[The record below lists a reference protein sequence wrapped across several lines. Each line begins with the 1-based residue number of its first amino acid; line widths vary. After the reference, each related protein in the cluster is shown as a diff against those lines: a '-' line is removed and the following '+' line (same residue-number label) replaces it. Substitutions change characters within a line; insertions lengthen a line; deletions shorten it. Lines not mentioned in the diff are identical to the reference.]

1 MSSAAA
7 QAQGAVLVVDDEP
20 DLAESCA
27 FFLRRAGYRVTTASS
42 GAGAIECMTKAAFD
56 VVLSDVRMPGMSGVQ
71 LLEQIKAR
79 DPDVEVILVTAYPEL
94 ETAVHAIKTGAF
106 DYLKKP
112 FDETQLRERVERA
125 IAHRGIKARNT
136 GFRDRMRLRDAAR
149 LVWRSPAF
157 GRIVENLERAART
170 DASVLIQGESGTGK
184 ELLAHH
190 LHDSSPRAEKPFVPV
205 DCSTLSESLIESEL
219 FGHVKGAFSGAAGRK
234 MGLFQVADG
243 GTLFLDEIGEL
254 PLGFQVKLLRA
265 IQERQIRRVGGT
277 ETVDVDVRIVAATN
291 RVLADEVE
299 AGRFRQDLYFRLDVV
314 RIDVPPLRERK
325 EDIEPLARHFLAEL
339 RQREPGCAANAF
351 APSALQALLARDWPG
366 NLRQLKNAIVRAV
379 ALGAGP
385 LIEASDLPDDT
396 ASPARPAARETAAL
410 DISGGT
416 LQEIKARAVAAL
428 EIGYVQELLRKHDGN
443 VTRSAEEAGMAR
455 SAFQKLMQRYGIRS
469 SEYRADT

>member
-1 MSSAAA
+1 MSVP
-7 QAQGAVLVVDDEP
+7 QNLGAVLVVDDEP

-27 FFLRRAGYRVTTASS
+27 FFLRRAGYRVATASS
-42 GAGAIECMTKAAFD
+42 GAAAMKHLGESSFD

-71 LLEQIKAR
+71 LLEQVKSR

-106 DYLKKP
+106 DYLRKP
-112 FDETQLRERVERA
+112 FDEVQLRERVERA
-125 IAHRGIKARNT
+125 IAHRGIKDRNT
-136 GFRDRMRLRDAAR
+136 GFRDRMRQREPSR
-149 LVWRSPAF
+149 LVWRSAAF
-157 GRIVENLERAART
+157 ARVVETIERAART

-190 LHDSSPRAEKPFVPV
+190 LHDSSARADKPFVPV
-205 DCSTLSESLIESEL
+205 DCSTLPENLIESEL
-219 FGHVKGAFSGAAGRK
+219 FGHVKGAFSGASGSK

-254 PLGFQVKLLRA
+254 PIGFQVKLLRA

-277 ETVDVDVRIVAATN
+277 ETVDVDVRLVAATN
-291 RVLADEVE
+291 RVLAAEVE
-299 AGRFRQDLYFRLDVV
+299 AGRFRQDLYFRLDVI

-339 RQREPGCAANAF
+339 RQRDPTCVASGF
-351 APSALQALLARDWPG
+351 SSSAVQAMLDRDWPG

-385 LIEASDLPDDT
+385 TIDESDLPEE
-396 ASPARPAARETAAL
+396 AATSSRTGTVEDRSGIT
-410 DISGGT
+410 GGT
-416 LQEIKARAVAAL
+416 LQEMKARAVAAL

-469 SEYRADT
+469 SEYRADS